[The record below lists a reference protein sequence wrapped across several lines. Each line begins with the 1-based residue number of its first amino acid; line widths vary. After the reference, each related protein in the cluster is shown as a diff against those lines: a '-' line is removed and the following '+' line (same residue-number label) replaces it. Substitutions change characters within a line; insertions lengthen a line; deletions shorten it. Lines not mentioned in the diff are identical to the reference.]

1 MPSEVLVFR
10 KRLESIEEA
19 IRNIAVGGAPVAVA
33 AAAAPVDD
41 AVITD
46 LIKRISDL
54 ESVAAPVAAP
64 VDDAVIAELTKRIS
78 DLEAVPAPAP
88 VAAPVAD
95 AVIAELTERIAKLE
109 AMNAPLSAEEKKGMG
124 LEVAESDVEDSE
136 AEAEATA

>member
-54 ESVAAPVAAP
+54 ESVAAHVAAP

-78 DLEAVPAPAP
+78 DLEAVPAP
-88 VAAPVAD
+88 APVAD

-124 LEVAESDVEDSE
+124 LEVAESDVDDSDVE
-136 AEAEATA
+136 ADA